1 MAIRVGIIG
10 AGWWAEVAHAPGLAN
25 AGAKITAV
33 LSRTPAKAQ
42 KLAKKYN
49 AKVFDNL
56 ADMDMYVDAVAIAT
70 ANDTH
75 VRYAA
80 QALQMGLHVFMD
92 KPVATNLKDALKL
105 YKIHGATSKVGTVA
119 LTTLSSR
126 GHPVTV
132 RARELLESGALGD
145 ILYVRGH
152 FHAEFMA
159 DPKTPLVWRAQRG
172 PAGSGALGDLGAHL
186 FDLASYV
193 SGLKFEK
200 VSALSSIAFEKRPGG
215 KVEND
220 DEVAMLAKMSG
231 DVNGVFSLSRVH
243 TGGPQSILVEVQGT
257 KGAMRVRPALS
268 VDARNGGLEFCKRD
282 GVFKSVDLPDR
293 LWGKRGQKTP
303 WEMYWGE
310 FAFTELGRR
319 FLDAIDKGKQPSP
332 GLLEGVEAQAVID
345 AAESSAK
352 KNGVWT
358 NVPKI

>member
-1 MAIRVGIIG
+1 MATRVGIIG
-10 AGWWAEVAHAPGLAN
+10 AGWWAEVAHAPGLVN
-25 AGAKITAV
+25 AGAEITAV
-33 LSRTPAKAQ
+33 LSRTKSKAE
-42 KLAKKYN
+42 KMGKKYD
-49 AKVFDNL
+49 AVVVDSV
-56 ADMDMYVDAVAIAT
+56 AEMAPYVDAVAIVT

-75 VRYAA
+75 VSYALEA
-80 QALQMGLHVFMD
+80 IKHGLHVFVD
-92 KPVATNLKDALKL
+92 KPLAKNLKDAKKLLKAASDAGV
-105 YKIHGATSKVGTVA
+105 IG

-132 RARELLESGALGD
+132 RARELLEGGALGE

-159 DPKTPLVWRAQRG
+159 NPKTPLAWRAQRD

-200 VSALSSIAFEKRPGG
+200 VSALNSIAFEKRPGG
-215 KVEND
+215 NVEND
-220 DEVAMLAKMSG
+220 DEIAMLAKLSG

-282 GVFKSVDLPDR
+282 GTYKAVELPDR
-293 LWGKRGQKTP
+293 LWGKRRQKIA
-303 WEMYWGE
+303 WDLYWGE

-319 FLDAIDKGKQPSP
+319 FLEAIKSGKQPSP
-332 GLLEGVEAQAVID
+332 GLLEGVEAQAIID
-345 AAESSAK
+345 AAETSAK
-352 KNGVWT
+352 QKGKWLD
-358 NVPKI
+358 VPKV

>member
-1 MAIRVGIIG
+1 MKIRVGIIG
-10 AGWWAEVAHAPGLAN
+10 AGWWADVAHAPGLVN
-25 AGAKITAV
+25 AGAEITAV
-33 LSRTPAKAQ
+33 LSRTKSKAN
-42 KLAKKYN
+42 KMAKKYK
-49 AKVFDNL
+49 AVVVDSV
-56 ADMDMYVDAVAIAT
+56 AEMAQHVDAVAIAT

-75 VRYAA
+75 VSYGLEAIRH
-80 QALQMGLHVFMD
+80 GLHIFVD
-92 KPVATNLKDALKL
+92 KPLAKNLKDAKKL
-105 YKIHGATSKVGTVA
+105 LNAANRADVIG

-132 RARELLESGALGD
+132 RARELLESGVLGE

-159 DPKTPLVWRAQRG
+159 NPKTALAWRAQRG

-193 SGLKFEK
+193 SGLNFEK

-220 DEVAMLAKMSG
+220 DEIAMISKMSG
-231 DVNGVFSLSRVH
+231 NVNGVFSLSRVH

-282 GVFKSVDLPDR
+282 GVYKTVELPDR
-293 LWGKRGQKTP
+293 LWGQRGQKTA
-303 WEMYWGE
+303 WDMYWGE

-319 FLDAIDKGKQPSP
+319 FLNAVETGRQPSP
-332 GLLEGVEAQAVID
+332 GLLEGALAQAVID
-345 AAESSAK
+345 AAETSAK
-352 KNGVWT
+352 KNGLWT
-358 NVPKI
+358 SVPKL

>member
-1 MAIRVGIIG
+1 MVIRIGIIG
-10 AGWWAEVAHAPGLAN
+10 SGWWADVAHAPGLEN

-33 LSRTPAKAQ
+33 LSRTPAKAE
-42 KLAKKYN
+42 KFAGKYK
-49 AKVFDNL
+49 AKVVKTMKEMAL
-56 ADMDMYVDAVAIAT
+56 HVDAVAIAT

-75 VRYAA
+75 VRYALEA
-80 QALQMGLHVFMD
+80 IQHGLHVFVD
-92 KPVATNLKDALKL
+92 KPLAKNLKDAQRL
-105 YKIHGATSKVGTVA
+105 YNAAKDADIVG

-159 DPKTPLVWRAQRG
+159 NPKTPLVWRAQRA

-200 VSALSSIAFEKRPGG
+200 VSALSSVAFEKRPGG

-220 DEVAMLAKMSG
+220 DEVSMLAKMSG
-231 DVNGVFSLSRVH
+231 TINGVFSLSRVH

-282 GVFKSVDLPDR
+282 GVYKSVDLPER
-293 LWGKRGQKTP
+293 LWGKRGQKTQ
-303 WEMYWGE
+303 WDMYWGE

-319 FLDAIDKGKQPSP
+319 FLEAIERGKQPSP

-352 KNGVWT
+352 KNGAWVS
-358 NVPKI
+358 VPKL